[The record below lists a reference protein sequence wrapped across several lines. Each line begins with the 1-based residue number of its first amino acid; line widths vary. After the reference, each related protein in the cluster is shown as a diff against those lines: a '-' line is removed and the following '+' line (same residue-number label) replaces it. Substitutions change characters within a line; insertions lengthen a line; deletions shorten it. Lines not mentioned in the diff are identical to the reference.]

1 MRILIADDLSQEAK
15 TILERI
21 PGAQVEFKVGLK
33 PDQLREI
40 IGGYDALAVRS
51 ATKVTAEILAAA
63 PKLKVIGRAG
73 TGVDNIDLP
82 AATRKGVVVM
92 NAPGGN
98 SVSVAEHT
106 IALLLSLARSIADA
120 SQSTRAGKWEKKKY
134 ASGRELAGKTLGVV
148 GTGNIGGLVV
158 KRAQAFGMKVIGYD
172 PFLSG
177 EAAAKL
183 GIELVE
189 LDQIWKRAD
198 AITLHVPMTEQTRN
212 MISAQ
217 TLLLMKPGALIVNCA
232 RGGLIDETA
241 LAEALRS
248 KKIGG
253 AALDVFEVEPP
264 PKDHPL
270 FACENFIATPHLG
283 GSTEDA
289 QANVAVIVCESMVDY
304 LTTGTIRNA
313 VNVPSVSGEV
323 MERLGPFLRLAEK
336 LGRFAG
342 QMALEGECVTAPES
356 IEITYAG
363 EVSKQPTAPLTAAVL
378 KGVLGTFLAEP
389 VNEVSGPALA
399 KERGLKV
406 TETKTSETPDF
417 ASLVTVKLRCK
428 TASTELAGTI
438 VGKRE
443 PRIVRVNAF
452 ELESVAEGNIVV
464 VHNND
469 APGVIGNVGHTLG
482 EAKVNIAQFA
492 LARDK
497 QKGEALAL
505 VNVDSPASP
514 ELLERLRKLP
524 NINRV
529 HQIVL

>member
-1 MRILIADDLSQEAK
+1 MRILISDDLSQEAK

-21 PGAQVEFKVGLK
+21 PGARVEFKVGLK
-33 PDQLREI
+33 PAELREI

-51 ATKVTAEILAAA
+51 ATKVTADILAAA
-63 PKLKVIGRAG
+63 PRLKVIGRAG
-73 TGVDNIDLP
+73 TGVDNIDLA

-106 IALLLSLARSIADA
+106 FALLLSLARSIADA

-158 KRAQAFGMKVIGYD
+158 RRAQAFGMKVIAYD
-172 PFLSG
+172 PFLSA
-177 EAAAKL
+177 EAAGKL

-189 LDQIWKRAD
+189 LEQIFRRSD
-198 AITLHVPMTEQTRN
+198 AMTLHVPLNEQTKN
-212 MISAQ
+212 MVSAH
-217 TLLLMKPGALIVNCA
+217 TLSLMKPGALLVNCA
-232 RGGLIDETA
+232 RGGLVDEKA
-241 LAEALRS
+241 LADALKS
-248 KKIGG
+248 KQLGG

-264 PKDHPL
+264 PADHPL
-270 FACENFIATPHLG
+270 FACENFIGTPHLG

-289 QANVAVIVCESMVDY
+289 QANVAVIVCESMVDF

-323 MERLGPFLRLAEK
+323 MERLGPFLLLAER
-336 LGRFAG
+336 LGKFAG
-342 QMALEGECVTAPES
+342 QMALEGDTPTAPEA
-356 IEITYAG
+356 IEIAYAG
-363 EVSKQPTAPLTAAVL
+363 EVSHQPTSPLTAAVL

-399 KERGLKV
+399 KERGLSV
-406 TETKTSETPDF
+406 TETRTSDTPDF
-417 ASLVTVKLRCK
+417 ASLLTVRLRCK
-428 TASTELAGTI
+428 TGTTELAGTI

-443 PRIVRVNAF
+443 PRIMRVNSF
-452 ELESVAEGNIVV
+452 ELEAVPEGAIVV
-464 VHNND
+464 VHNKD

-482 EAKVNIAQFA
+482 EAQVNIAQFT
-492 LARDK
+492 LARDRER
-497 QKGEALAL
+497 GEALAL

-514 ELLERLRKLP
+514 EVLDRLRKLP
-524 NINRV
+524 NVTRV
-529 HQIVL
+529 HQVVL